1 MISVLSLHIYHFTLP
16 YQHHFEMSFL
26 LSILK
31 MVKLRLGVIMASEL
45 HHGHIAS
52 RWQSQFLDQGPS

>member
-1 MISVLSLHIYHFTLP
+1 MISVLSLYIYYFSLP
-16 YQHHFEMSFL
+16 YQHHSEESFL

-45 HHGHIAS
+45 QHGHVAGK
-52 RWQSQFLDQGPS
+52 W